1 MTSIFIGGNMKKIV
15 ATSLVLLPILAQA
28 QSANLGR
35 TFSRRITSPV
45 VRRLP
50 QVANQLSV
58 SSAEIKE
65 QEAEFQANLNE
76 ALKYLNKNPSKVKAH
91 FKSKDFNKLK
101 GMIQKK
107 QFTKVKSLQ
116 KPILR
121 RLPGSGHMKTN
132 FQDPVTSMAE
142 LGASL
147 RAQKSNKNLSSVYKL
162 AYKLIDKKDQK
173 KFKQPLKI
181 KNNPYLINGEL
192 KKIISG
198 LKLKKLKLVPVLN
211 TGFKSDCTNEIG
223 YQKISD
229 GDGAVRCSNSEFHA
243 DSLYKNSSFPLK
255 YYHTCIK
262 QQGARGTCVAFAITA
277 AVESMLMVKEKKSYN
292 LSEQFAYFYGEIYS
306 NHSNRYSYGLNTQNA
321 IKKMDKVNMKFQYEN
336 RWEYNPSWDMEDK
349 SGKIHPD
356 SCDGYDAEMCTN
368 YAFQSK
374 EEINGIWPFQN
385 FTYKVPSMSTSKNIQ
400 IYDYSNIW
408 NVFAKRNSLDMAIA
422 LTNAKTP
429 VIVSFDVKDNF
440 YNAPSS
446 GYVYHESNQDH
457 IGGHA
462 SVILGFVANSD
473 LPSGVQHADEE
484 GFFIV
489 KNSWGKGNGDCG
501 YYYVDYKYFRKHAR
515 GLYTLTLNI

>member
-1 MTSIFIGGNMKKIV
+1 MKKIV
-15 ATSLVLLPILAQA
+15 ATTLVILPILAQA
-28 QSANLGR
+28 NGLQLKPKKLKKFKSPMV
-35 TFSRRITSPV
+35 RRISK
-45 VRRLP
+45 
-50 QVANQLSV
+50 ANMLSV

-76 ALKYLNKNPSKVKAH
+76 ALKYLNKNPNQVKAH
-91 FKSKDFNKLK
+91 FKLKDYSNLK
-101 GMIQKK
+101 GLIQKK
-107 QFTKVKSLQ
+107 QFSKVKGMQ
-116 KPILR
+116 KPILKN
-121 RLPGSGHMKTN
+121 LPGSAHMKTN
-132 FQDPVTSMAE
+132 FQDPVTTMAE

-147 RAQKSNKNLSSVYKL
+147 RAQKDTQNLEKVYQL
-162 AYKLIDKKDQK
+162 AYSLVDKNQQK
-173 KFKQPLKI
+173 KFKKPILLKN
-181 KNNPYLINGEL
+181 KSTLLKGEL
-192 KKIISG
+192 QKI
-198 LKLKKLKLVPVLN
+198 V
-211 TGFKSDCTNEIG
+211 TGFKFNWINLNPSAGTGYQSDCTKEIG

-229 GDGAVRCSNSEFHA
+229 GDGAVRCSSGEFHE
-243 DSLYKNSSFPLK
+243 DSLFKNSSFPLK
-255 YYHTCIK
+255 YYHTCMK

-306 NHSNRYSYGLNTQNA
+306 NHSNRYSYGLNTGNA

-385 FTYKVPSMSTSKNIQ
+385 FKYTVPSMSTSKNIQ
-400 IYDYSNIW
+400 IFDSQNIW
-408 NVFAKRNSLDMAIA
+408 NVFAKRTSLDLAIA
-422 LTNAKTP
+422 LTQAKTP

-440 YNAPSS
+440 YNAPDS

-462 SVILGFVANSD
+462 SVILGFVSNSN
-473 LPSGVQHADEE
+473 LPDGVTPAKEE